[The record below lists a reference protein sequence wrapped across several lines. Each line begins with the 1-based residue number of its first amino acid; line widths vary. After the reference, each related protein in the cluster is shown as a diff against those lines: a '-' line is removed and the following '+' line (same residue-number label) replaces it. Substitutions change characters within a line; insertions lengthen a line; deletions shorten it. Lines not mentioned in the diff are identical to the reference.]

1 MWKDSG
7 FVLENADVT
16 TAMQHLHRFI
26 EEIPGRF
33 RAFGPDELRERPA
46 PGKWSKQEILGHLID
61 SALNNLKR
69 FTDIQVM
76 AQPYHVIR
84 YQQEALVQVNDYQQL
99 PLEHLLLTWQSLNR
113 QIIYVVDRI
122 APAKLSLVVVPPGG
136 SPQYAT
142 APASHPAGTTAG
154 KSAEAKT
161 LEWLIIDYVLHM
173 EHHWRQVFR

>member
-1 MWKDSG
+1 MWTDSG
-7 FVLENADVT
+7 FVLEKADVP

-33 RAFGPDELRERPA
+33 KAFSVDELRKRPA
-46 PGKWSKQEILGHLID
+46 PDKWSKQEILGHLID

-69 FTDIQVM
+69 FTDIQ
-76 AQPYHVIR
+76 ALPQPYQVVR

-99 PLEHLLLTWQSLNR
+99 PLAHLLDTWQALNR

-122 APAKLSLVVVPPGG
+122 PPAKLSLLILPPG
-136 SPQYAT
+136 ST
-142 APASHPAGTTAG
+142 ET
-154 KSAEAKT
+154 KT
-161 LEWLIIDYVLHM
+161 LDWLIIDYVLHM